1 MKFTQQFR
9 QRFPNVMATK
19 FEQYTAMIHPFPI
32 DPDKL
37 YWSCWNEEEK
47 NAMHLLKDRGI
58 IPKGNSITI
67 KLQSLYGRRDFL
79 SDHVTFKMRMTDTY
93 NGYRWPDASIKDG
106 QILDQQLYADLLG
119 WSVMAARHTAMRDA
133 LRHYVS
139 TTMSFNGGVNTP
151 GQLFRVWPEIACM
164 MPSKYSYRVM
174 GQKLRSSLP
183 SHWGDEELEGF
194 RSQAYFDELGTAFMA
209 ISLMDLVDRET
220 QYPTVA

>member
-1 MKFTQQFR
+1 
-9 QRFPNVMATK
+9 
-19 FEQYTAMIHPFPI
+19 
-32 DPDKL
+32 
-37 YWSCWNEEEK
+37 
-47 NAMHLLKDRGI
+47 
-58 IPKGNSITI
+58 
-67 KLQSLYGRRDFL
+67 
-79 SDHVTFKMRMTDTY
+79 MRMTDKY

-119 WSVMAARHTAMRDA
+119 WSVLAARHTAMRDA
-133 LRHYVS
+133 LRRYVS

-183 SHWGDEELEGF
+183 PHWDDEELEGF

-220 QYPTVA
+220 QYPNVA